1 MNYHDL
7 EKLKYIQAQY
17 EDAKQTRENTEKL
30 IRDSD
35 LPFYLSDEDREAIEN
50 AHTAMEKLEDALFR
64 AGLSLA
70 QKLSKAKNLIY
81 HNKN

>member
-7 EKLKYIQAQY
+7 EKLKSIQADY
-17 EDAKQTRENTEKL
+17 EAAKQTRENTEKL

-35 LPFYLSDEDREAIEN
+35 LPFYLSDEEREAIEN

-70 QKLSKAKNLIY
+70 QKLSKAKNLTY
-81 HNKN
+81 HNKK